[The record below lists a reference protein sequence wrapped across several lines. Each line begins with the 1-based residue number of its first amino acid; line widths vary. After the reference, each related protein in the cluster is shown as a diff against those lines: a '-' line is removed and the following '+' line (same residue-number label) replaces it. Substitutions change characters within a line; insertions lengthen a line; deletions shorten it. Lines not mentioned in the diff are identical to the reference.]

1 MSTPLE
7 QKALLALRQYSL
19 FTQGDRIA
27 VGVSGGADSVA
38 LLRFLAVLRE
48 EYRWE
53 LIVCHIHH
61 GLRGAEADR
70 DEQFVRELAG
80 QLGLPYTVRHIDA
93 AALALENHLS
103 VEEAGRNARYAF
115 FAETAGEGGR
125 IATAHTLDDTIET
138 VLMNLIRGTGL
149 HGLCGIPRIRGNI
162 VRPLLDVTRAEV
174 EEYLALLGQ
183 PYCTDST
190 NLSDDYTR
198 NRIRHD
204 ILPRLC
210 ELNPNFTGAMAR
222 MLPQLAAQWALTEQL
237 AESAAQQLQ
246 GLFRRGLVRHAEH
259 LFRRQR
265 HILQDGPVR
274 EEVEML
280 EDHAHLLAQL
290 VDVDLFLRDIDAV
303 EQDRS
308 ARRRLQQVQA
318 AQERALARAGGA
330 DGRDDIALPDIDGD
344 AVQRADGV
352 LFEILA
358 EILHGDDDIICG
370 RHGSFSFRN
379 TG

>member
-1 MSTPLE
+1 MRDDDHGHAGVRQLLHDVEHLADHLGVERGCRLVE
-7 QKALLALRQYSL
+7 QHDLRLHHERAHDGHTLLLA
-19 FTQGDRIA
+19 
-27 VGVSGGADSVA
+27 
-38 LLRFLAVLRE
+38 
-48 EYRWE
+48 
-53 LIVCHIHH
+53 
-61 GLRGAEADR
+61 
-70 DEQFVRELAG
+70 
-80 QLGLPYTVRHIDA
+80 
-93 AALALENHLS
+93 
-103 VEEAGRNARYAF
+103 
-115 FAETAGEGGR
+115 AGE
-125 IATAHTLDDTIET
+125 LDGIGVGT
-138 VLMNLIRGTGL
+138 VLKADT
-149 HGLCGIPRIRGNI
+149 
-162 VRPLLDVTRAEV
+162 
-174 EEYLALLGQ
+174 
-183 PYCTDST
+183 
-190 NLSDDYTR
+190 
-198 NRIRHD
+198 
-204 ILPRLC
+204 
-210 ELNPNFTGAMAR
+210 
-222 MLPQLAAQWALTEQL
+222 
-237 AESAAQQLQ
+237 AQQLQ
-246 GLFRRGLVRHAEH
+246 GLFRGHFTRHTEH

-280 EDHAHLLAQL
+280 EDHAHLPAQL

-318 AQERALARAGGA
+318 AQERALAGAGGA

>member
-80 QLGLPYTVRHIDA
+80 QLGLPYAVRHIDA

-103 VEEAGRNARYAF
+103 VEEAGRDARYAF

-198 NRIRHD
+198 NRVRHD
-204 ILPRLC
+204 ILPRLR

-246 GLFRRGLVRHAEH
+246 GLFRGHFARHTEH

-265 HILQDGPVR
+265 HVLQDGPVR

-280 EDHAHLLAQL
+280 KNHAHSLSEL
-290 VDVDLFLRDIDAV
+290 VHFMLVRLSDVSGLDVVSMILK
-303 EQDRS
+303 EQAKAS
-308 ARRRLQQVQA
+308 QA
-318 AQERALARAGGA
+318 AQ
-330 DGRDDIALPDIDGD
+330 
-344 AVQRADGV
+344 
-352 LFEILA
+352 
-358 EILHGDDDIICG
+358 
-370 RHGSFSFRN
+370 
-379 TG
+379 